1 MSEGVEFFDAEDA
14 CSQVESS
21 LEGLEQ
27 LAIYM
32 ERSSTDYLGVATL
45 VQNAATQGL
54 NELATIKSYFEQVRD
69 HKLRQ
74 PVANS

>member
-32 ERSSTDYLGVATL
+32 ESSSTDYMGVATL
-45 VQNAATQGL
+45 LQNSATQGL
-54 NELATIKSYFEQVRD
+54 NELATIKSYFEKVRN
-69 HKLRQ
+69 HKPRQ
-74 PVANS
+74 QAVNG